1 VNINVDAEIS
11 GLEVEALWTP
21 ADNWLLTANLG
32 ILDAK
37 VVDTYG
43 IDVLDR
49 ANGRSDLVVLK
60 NASTYSNCVVSA
72 QGYATVLGAI
82 AGGALPE
89 GSTRGLCNGALAAG
103 VGGLA
108 NLEALLGL
116 TGQSVTYT
124 DSNGDTQTASLL
136 TAFEGD
142 AKDLDGNTLPGAPD
156 TTLNLAAE
164 YTFQALGN
172 SNWDMTIR
180 GDYYWQAD
188 SVSRVWNTQRD
199 QLDSWSNVNLS
210 ILFDNVETGW
220 GVEIFAKNLTD
231 EEVITGNYL
240 TDDSSGLFTNVFLT
254 EPALY
259 GVTLKKSW

>member
-1 VNINVDAEIS
+1 M
-11 GLEVEALWTP
+11 
-21 ADNWLLTANLG
+21 LTANLG
-32 ILDAK
+32 ILDTEIQDA
-37 VVDTYG
+37 YG

-60 NASTYSNCVVSA
+60 NASSFANCVVSA

-82 AGGALPE
+82 QGGLLNP
-89 GSTRGLCNGALAAG
+89 GDTRGLCTGAFSGQEAAFGLDG
-103 VGGLA
+103 V
-108 NLEALLGL
+108 
-116 TGQSVTYT
+116 TVSYT
-124 DSNGDTQTASLL
+124 DSNGNVQTANALEP
-136 TAFEGD
+136 FEGD
-142 AKDLDGNTLPGAPD
+142 AKSLDGNNLPGAPD

-164 YTFQALGN
+164 YTLPALGN

-180 GDYYWQAD
+180 GDYYYQAD
-188 SVSRVWNTQRD
+188 SVSRIWNTQRD

-210 ILFDNVETGW
+210 ILFNNEESGW
-220 GVEIFAKNLTD
+220 GVEVFAKNLTD

-259 GVTLKKSW
+259 GVTVKKSW